1 MHMDTVITRTAATK
15 MDTALTV
22 SIVSRRAV
30 LVQSADCWREE
41 RAAADSSARAHEPV
55 VLKLFSKRS
64 NICCISFRLMGVLS
78 TVIRGC
84 QVPFLYFTRFDK
96 TAKNAGVLFYTLHS
110 VRITSQGHAAPQ
122 AALHRPAILFFLF
135 LANPLRWALRG
146 AFVLRTLVE
155 ARAVLLGSI

>member
-1 MHMDTVITRTAATK
+1 MPIIMHMDTVITRTAAIK

-64 NICCISFRLMGVLS
+64 NICCISFRLMGVL
-78 TVIRGC
+78 
-84 QVPFLYFTRFDK
+84 
-96 TAKNAGVLFYTLHS
+96 
-110 VRITSQGHAAPQ
+110 
-122 AALHRPAILFFLF
+122 
-135 LANPLRWALRG
+135 
-146 AFVLRTLVE
+146 
-155 ARAVLLGSI
+155 